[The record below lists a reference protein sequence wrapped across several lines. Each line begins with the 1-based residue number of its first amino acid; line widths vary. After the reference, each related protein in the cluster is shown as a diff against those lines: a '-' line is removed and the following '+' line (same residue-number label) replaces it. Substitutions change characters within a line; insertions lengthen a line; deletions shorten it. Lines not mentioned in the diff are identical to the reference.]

1 MSNKLFIFGMAV
13 TCLCGFSTKGFATT
27 NSFKAPAGTDTVCQ
41 VPYAENFNDASKV
54 LNPNSTCDYKGWTI
68 FGANG
73 NTKRFKVRVNS
84 TLKPAGDGSYLV
96 NNTVYGAR
104 NDWAI
109 SPAISMK
116 GGKQYTVSCK
126 ILATGGSN
134 SLKESI
140 KITAGLDT
148 TETAQSTVILDLP
161 SANYKEWTTV
171 SGEFTPTADGN
182 YYIGFNNYTPQ
193 RGYIVA
199 IDDISVTTA
208 ESNEAVASFT
218 IPSDGIFTDKKE
230 MILYPDNALTF
241 TNNSQN
247 ATSYMWTTGANP
259 GTSDEKNPT
268 VNFPASG
275 LYTITLKASNESSE
289 SSASEELAVKLID
302 AEYSGDVTTV
312 GSKDE
317 VNAEA
322 LKFSTASMNTN
333 YKVGFNKYYNKFAEK
348 FVLPENAEA
357 VVSGFKFNINTY
369 ATGYLMTQKDYAVNV
384 KIVGDK
390 DGLPDETKEFGK
402 VSTTEIGLFGNAS
415 VSNSTL
421 NVKLTSPISVAGTFH
436 VVFDIDSSLE
446 NDLTNYLSFSSFYH
460 ASENTTF
467 SVYVK
472 KGVLSGVEEGWN
484 NVFNIT
490 KNDEDKK
497 LGWNVGAVMTLKPYV
512 NSGIQDAK
520 NEDVAVKVA
529 DGVIKINGIS
539 DATDIAIYNILGAK
553 LYQTTA
559 TDSLTVDASNF
570 ADSICI
576 VKVGNKSFKVLVK

>member
-1 MSNKLFIFGMAV
+1 
-13 TCLCGFSTKGFATT
+13 
-27 NSFKAPAGTDTVCQ
+27 
-41 VPYAENFNDASKV
+41 
-54 LNPNSTCDYKGWTI
+54 
-68 FGANG
+68 
-73 NTKRFKVRVNS
+73 
-84 TLKPAGDGSYLV
+84 
-96 NNTVYGAR
+96 
-104 NDWAI
+104 
-109 SPAISMK
+109 
-116 GGKQYTVSCK
+116 
-126 ILATGGSN
+126 
-134 SLKESI
+134 
-140 KITAGLDT
+140 
-148 TETAQSTVILDLP
+148 
-161 SANYKEWTTV
+161 
-171 SGEFTPTADGN
+171 
-182 YYIGFNNYTPQ
+182 
-193 RGYIVA
+193 
-199 IDDISVTTA
+199 
-208 ESNEAVASFT
+208 
-218 IPSDGIFTDKKE
+218 
-230 MILYPDNALTF
+230 
-241 TNNSQN
+241 
-247 ATSYMWTTGANP
+247 
-259 GTSDEKNPT
+259 
-268 VNFPASG
+268 
-275 LYTITLKASNESSE
+275 
-289 SSASEELAVKLID
+289 
-302 AEYSGDVTTV
+302 
-312 GSKDE
+312 
-317 VNAEA
+317 
-322 LKFSTASMNTN
+322 
-333 YKVGFNKYYNKFAEK
+333 
-348 FVLPENAEA
+348 
-357 VVSGFKFNINTY
+357 
-369 ATGYLMTQKDYAVNV
+369 MTQKNYAVNV

-421 NVKLTSPISVAGTFH
+421 NVKLKSPISVAGTFH

-512 NSGIQDAK
+512 NSGIQDAE
-520 NEDVAVKVA
+520 NEDVAVNVA